1 MKSPSSLLLFATTLA
16 IPGSLVTGFEFNAY
30 DLGLQGI
37 YPRHRFHS
45 VDFEAPKPKITRWDS
60 RCNDGNLLLTP
71 RGPYVQGKA
80 RGPTML
86 DARGNL
92 IWAGNDEFEQVI
104 NLNVQ
109 KYKGEDYL
117 TFWTKV
123 KKNKLKHQNKKHKNK
138 KGKDKDKDKSKKG
151 KDKGKGKGKD
161 KDKNHHH
168 DVPDHVDEHDEE
180 FTAYAK
186 HPRISYVM
194 LNSSY
199 EVVHRIYPHGK
210 GYKGDSHEFQ
220 ITPQGTALITIY
232 HKHQTD
238 CTELGLGKRCWIQD
252 GLFQE
257 IDIETGELVFE
268 WRATDHI
275 SMLDVFSRPNRK
287 DGYGTSK
294 KDAFDFFHINS
305 VDKLES
311 GDYIISARYMHAVV
325 CVSGKTGEILWQ
337 LGGKNNDFTDLDGAT
352 DFAWQHHV
360 RWLGNN
366 TISLFDNHAN
376 NVFHSPSSQSKGML
390 IKLDLESMTASVVQT
405 FVHPDEILNVSQ
417 GSVQVIPESGN
428 VLVGFGNS
436 PTYIEYSA
444 DGQVLC
450 SAHFAPH
457 IAFEIVDFGLVKSY
471 RVFKRPWVG
480 RPNTVP
486 DVKVKNGKIYA
497 SWNGATEVA
506 SWRLERAGARDA
518 DDDEFVTVQELERD
532 GFETSFA
539 LDRVHGYLRIAA
551 LDADRGAMAYSD
563 VVKAPRPS
571 LGLIWST
578 LIFLFGVAIFT
589 SGFAGFVLLYR
600 KFPWLPRLPQL
611 PQFSQFSRFPKLPDL
626 GDLKARLYP
635 GRISLSRWEPE
646 PETEPLLLD
655 ERDPD
660 P

>member
-1 MKSPSSLLLFATTLA
+1 MKSLSSALLVAALA
-16 IPGSLVTGFEFNAY
+16 IPGSWLGGGNGVTGFEFNAY

-71 RGPYVQGKA
+71 RGPSVQGKA

-123 KKNKLKHQNKKHKNK
+123 KKNKHRHKN
-138 KGKDKDKDKSKKG
+138 
-151 KDKGKGKGKD
+151 KDKGKGKKKD
-161 KDKNHHH
+161 KDHNKE
-168 DVPDHVDEHDEE
+168 DHGGDEIN
-180 FTAYAK
+180 AYAK

-199 EVVHRIYPHGK
+199 EVAHRIYPHGK

-232 HKHQTD
+232 HKHKVD
-238 CTELGLGKRCWIQD
+238 CTQLGLGKSCWIQD

-257 IDIETGELVFE
+257 IDIETGDLVFE
-268 WRATDHI
+268 WRATDHV
-275 SMLDVFSRPNRK
+275 SMLDVFSSPNRK

-294 KDAFDFFHINS
+294 KDAFDFFHLNS

-325 CVSGKTGEILWQ
+325 CISGKTGEILWQ
-337 LGGKNNDFTDLDGAT
+337 LGGKHNDFRDLNGAT

-360 RWLGNN
+360 RWQGNN

-376 NVFHSPSSQSKGML
+376 NVFHKPSSQSKGMI
-390 IKLDLESMTASVVQT
+390 IKLDLENMTASVVQT

-417 GSVQVIPESGN
+417 GSVQVIAESGN

-436 PTYIEYSA
+436 PTYIEYA
-444 DGQVLC
+444 PDGQVLC

-457 IAFEIVDFGLVKSY
+457 IAFEILDFGLVKSY

-486 DVKVKNGKIYA
+486 DVKVKSGRMYV
-497 SWNGATEVA
+497 SWNGATEVS

-518 DDDEFVTVQELERD
+518 HDDEFVTIQELERD
-532 GFETSFA
+532 GFETSFG
-539 LDRVHGYLRIAA
+539 LDKVGGFVRIAA
-551 LDADRGAMAYSD
+551 LDSARTAMAYSA
-563 VVKAPRPS
+563 VVKAPPSS
-571 LGLIWST
+571 LGFLWST
-578 LIFLFGVAIFT
+578 LIFLFGVAVFA
-589 SGFAGFVLLYR
+589 SGFAGFILCYR
-600 KFPWLPRLPQL
+600 RIPWLPRLPRL
-611 PQFSQFSRFPKLPDL
+611 ARVPKLL
-626 GDLKARLYP
+626 NLSGLKSRLSQGKIP
-635 GRISLSRWEPE
+635 RWEHE

-655 ERDPD
+655 ERVP
-660 P
+660 